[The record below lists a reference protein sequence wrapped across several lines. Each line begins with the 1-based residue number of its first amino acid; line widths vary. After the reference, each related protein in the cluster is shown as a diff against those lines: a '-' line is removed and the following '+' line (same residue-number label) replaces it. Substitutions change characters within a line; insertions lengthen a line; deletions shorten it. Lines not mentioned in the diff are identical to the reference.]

1 MRLLKESTKTFI
13 GFYNICHEPQLTD
26 EEVRIPATT
35 AHKRK
40 GEKGKEKE
48 NKWGKIKRR
57 KGKRKRIRKWG
68 KIKRRK
74 GKKGIKF

>member
-13 GFYNICHEPQLTD
+13 GFYNICHEPRLTD

-48 NKWGKIKRR
+48 NK
-57 KGKRKRIRKWG
+57 
-68 KIKRRK
+68 
-74 GKKGIKF
+74 